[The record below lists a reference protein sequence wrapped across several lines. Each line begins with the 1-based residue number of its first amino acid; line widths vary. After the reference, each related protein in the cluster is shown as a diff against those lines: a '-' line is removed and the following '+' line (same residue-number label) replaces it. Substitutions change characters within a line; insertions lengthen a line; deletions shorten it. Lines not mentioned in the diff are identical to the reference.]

1 MSFLLMNT
9 PDPLTLR
16 SALPNFENV
25 SHIFLPIN
33 DNRNVE
39 LAEGGSHWSLLV
51 VSKIDGVAFHYDSL
65 NSANEEDAQI
75 ACRKLSI
82 LLYGN
87 APHIDDGNID
97 DDGATTGNVNGS
109 GSSNRSTRASSSS
122 SLKFI
127 NLDNSPQQE
136 NGSDCGVF
144 VCMQMQYILLEK
156 LLRTDCRDG
165 VDMSLAGVSFNAVNG
180 RKMLLKAIETFR
192 RQGEKNRS

>member
-9 PDPLTLR
+9 PDPLTLKT
-16 SALPNFENV
+16 ALPNFDNV

-65 NSANEEDAQI
+65 NSANEEDAQL
-75 ACRKLSI
+75 ACRKLST
-82 LLYGN
+82 LLYGAVKN
-87 APHIDDGNID
+87 DSSSPHDNPA
-97 DDGATTGNVNGS
+97 ATKVNGS
-109 GSSNRSTRASSSS
+109 NDRASS

-127 NLDNSPQQE
+127 DLDNSPQQE

-144 VCMQMQYILLEK
+144 VCMQMQYILLQK

>member
-9 PDPLTLR
+9 PDPLTLKT
-16 SALPNFENV
+16 ALPNFDNV

-65 NSANEEDAQI
+65 SSANEEDARL
-75 ACRKLSI
+75 ACRKLST
-82 LLYGN
+82 LLYGS
-87 APHIDDGNID
+87 AEIGETHHDKH
-97 DDGATTGNVNGS
+97 ATVSDAYVNGS
-109 GSSNRSTRASSSS
+109 NNNSNSNDDKASSA
-122 SLKFI
+122 LKFVD
-127 NLDNSPQQE
+127 LDNSPQQE

-144 VCMQMQYILLEK
+144 VCMQMQYILLHK

-165 VDMSLAGVSFNAVNG
+165 VDMSLERVSFNAVVG
-180 RKMLLKAIETFR
+180 RKMLLKTIEQFR
-192 RQGEKNRS
+192 RQGKKNRS

>member
-51 VSKIDGVAFHYDSL
+51 VSKIDCVAFHYDSM
-65 NSANEEDAQI
+65 NSANEEDARL

-82 LLYGN
+82 LLYGG
-87 APHIDDGNID
+87 DGNTEAGNHD
-97 DDGATTGNVNGS
+97 SNNGNTAATTTNING
-109 GSSNRSTRASSSS
+109 SSS
-122 SLKFI
+122 SLKFM

-136 NGSDCGVF
+136 NGSDCGVY

-156 LLRTDCRDG
+156 LLRTDCRNG
-165 VDMSLAGVSFNAVNG
+165 VDMSLGGVSFNAVNG